1 LPPRTLGAD
10 PGAGAARAAPARLA
24 LARAPFGAVR
34 EAWDARVFY
43 LFALPFAALV
53 IVFGLW
59 PIAQSIRVAFLDSY
73 SALSPSPRF
82 VGLANFQ
89 TIFADPLFQRS
100 LADTLL
106 FTAVSV
112 VANLAFALT
121 YALILESPLV
131 RRGSTFF
138 RLAIFLPVITPDIA
152 AFIVWKAMYDQ
163 DFGAINAALASLGL
177 ARVPFLARADT
188 AMWALGLAELWKHVG
203 FYTIIFVTNLRLI
216 DPELGRA
223 AMLDGA
229 GAWQRLRYITVPQLR
244 PAITVNAVYALIQ
257 FLKTFTVVVVM
268 TRGGPAFAT
277 NFVSYYA
284 YRRFDEALYGEA
296 TAMAT
301 TLFAIVGCLSLGLYW
316 AAERRDWR

>member
-1 LPPRTLGAD
+1 MPIRTVGAEPP
-10 PGAGAARAAPARLA
+10 AGAARAAPALLA
-24 LARAPFGAVR
+24 LECRLR
-34 EAWDARVFY
+34 EAWDARIFY
-43 LFALPFAALV
+43 LFVLPFAALV

-59 PIAQSIRVAFLDSY
+59 PIAQSIRVAFVDSY
-73 SALSPSPRF
+73 TALSPVPRF
-82 VGLANFQ
+82 VGLANFEA
-89 TIFADPLFQRS
+89 IFADPLFRRS

-106 FTAVSV
+106 FTVVSV
-112 VANLAFALT
+112 VANVAFALL

-131 RRGSTFF
+131 RRGSMFF
-138 RLAIFLPVITPDIA
+138 RLAVFLPVITPDIA
-152 AFIVWKAMYDQ
+152 GFIVWKAMYDQ
-163 DFGAINAALASLGL
+163 DFGAINAGLDALGL
-177 ARVPFLARADT
+177 PRVAFLARGDT
-188 AMWALGLAELWKHVG
+188 AMWALAVAELWKHVG

-229 GAWQRLRYITVPQLR
+229 GPWQRLRYITLPQLR

-268 TRGGPAFAT
+268 TRGGPAFST

-301 TLFAIVGCLSLGLYW
+301 TLFVIVGTLSLALYW